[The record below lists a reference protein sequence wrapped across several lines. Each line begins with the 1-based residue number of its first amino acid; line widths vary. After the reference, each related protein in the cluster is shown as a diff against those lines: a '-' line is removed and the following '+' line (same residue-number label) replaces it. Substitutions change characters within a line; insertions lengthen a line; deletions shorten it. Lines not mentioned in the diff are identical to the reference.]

1 MNDRKMLRK
10 IFSGE
15 EMSTEQVIHENYEAI
30 YKYIYY
36 HVGDKEKSQDLTQM
50 VFLKFLE
57 HMECYEEWGKLKN
70 YLYVVAGN
78 TIKDFHKKKQELLVE
93 SVPDEIQHTLQEQGP
108 EERVLNQ
115 MYLTMALEEL
125 SEIEREIVI
134 LRYYQDLR
142 LKEITQILQMPVST
156 VRYRLK
162 QAKKQMQEKL
172 NSKG

>member
-1 MNDRKMLRK
+1 
-10 IFSGE
+10 
-15 EMSTEQVIHENYEAI
+15 
-30 YKYIYY
+30 
-36 HVGDKEKSQDLTQM
+36 
-50 VFLKFLE
+50 
-57 HMECYEEWGKLKN
+57 
-70 YLYVVAGN
+70 
-78 TIKDFHKKKQELLVE
+78 VE

-142 LKEITQILQMPVST
+142 LKEIAQILQMPVST

>member
-36 HVGDKEKSQDLTQM
+36 HVGDKEKSQDLTQ
-50 VFLKFLE
+50 
-57 HMECYEEWGKLKN
+57 MECYEEWGKLKN

-142 LKEITQILQMPVST
+142 LKEIAQILQMPVST

-162 QAKKQMQEKL
+162 QAEKQMQKNL
-172 NSKG
+172 KSKG

>member
-30 YKYIYY
+30 Y
-36 HVGDKEKSQDLTQM
+36 KEKSQDLTQM

-142 LKEITQILQMPVST
+142 LKEIAQILQMPVST